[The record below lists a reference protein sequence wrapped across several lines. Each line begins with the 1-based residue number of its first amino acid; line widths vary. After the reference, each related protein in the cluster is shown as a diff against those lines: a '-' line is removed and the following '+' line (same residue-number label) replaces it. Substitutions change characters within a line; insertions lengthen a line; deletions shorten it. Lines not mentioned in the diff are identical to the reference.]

1 MSTTTQTPSGLL
13 PPPPGVYVPAVLF
26 FHRGSEDIDE
36 EAYGKHIL
44 RLAEGGVTGILI
56 QGSNGEAQHLSH
68 SERSR
73 TIAFARKTLDE
84 AGFHHVLIIAG
95 TGAQSARE
103 TKELCVQAKESGAG
117 WVLVLTPSTWAPA
130 MGVES
135 IIKFHREVADA
146 SPLPYM
152 IYNFPTVTAGIDL
165 DSDLI
170 SSLATHPNI
179 VGTKLSCGNVGKIQ
193 RLSSSFDSK
202 SDFATFA
209 GKSDV
214 FLHTLL
220 SGGAGTI
227 AALVNLVPKIH
238 TRIYQL
244 FREYQETKN
253 AKVLEEAF
261 VLQAKLSAADWGVSK
276 IGGVGGVKA
285 IVAREFGYG
294 NTVVRGPLREVD
306 LLGLL
311 EKSEQGRRW
320 WKEVE
325 EVLRIEK
332 SL

>member
-1 MSTTTQTPSGLL
+1 MSTATQTRNTTSG

-26 FHRGSEDIDE
+26 FHPESEDIDE
-36 EAYGKHIL
+36 EAYKKHIL
-44 RLAEGGVTGILI
+44 RLAEGGVTGILV

-68 SERSR
+68 AERSR

-84 AGFHHVLIIAG
+84 AGFQHVLIIAG

-103 TKELCVQAKESGAG
+103 TKELCVEAKESGAG

-130 MGVES
+130 MGADS
-135 IIKFHREVADA
+135 ISRFHREVADA

-152 IYNFPTVTAGIDL
+152 IYNFPTVTAGLDL

-170 SSLATHPNI
+170 SSLAAHPNI

-193 RLSSSFDSK
+193 RLSSSFDYRS
-202 SDFATFA
+202 SFATFA

-238 TRIYQL
+238 AKVFKL
-244 FREYQETKN
+244 FLEYQKTKD

-261 VLQAKLSAADWGVSK
+261 TLQSKLSAADWAVSK
-276 IGGVGGVKA
+276 IGGVGGVKV
-285 IVAREFGYG
+285 IVAQEFGYG
-294 NTVVRGPLREVD
+294 NGTVRGPLKEASLSV
-306 LLGLL
+306 LVQ
-311 EKSEQGRRW
+311 SEQGAKW
-320 WKEVE
+320 WKAVE
-325 EVLRIEK
+325 EVIKIEK
-332 SL
+332 LL